1 MPEGTVESGLQKTEG
16 ICGRVC
22 TQYVHGHRLELPGIV
37 RLRESSQQRQHIRAG
52 IFFKIAQTGD
62 FYIQIIG
69 TFQQL
74 QYLRTPVGGG
84 EANKIH
90 QCSLHGVG
98 APEPIPQLPDE
109 RFSGLKMLQ
118 PLLPTPSGGWPV
130 PPAGQGQTVPG
141 GPAQGLRQHR
151 GPAVHILHCKGR
163 FAPPAAGKERK
174 SADHWD
180 KRRAPGIRPGA
191 RHSRC
196 GHESLRGGSFSPA
209 EPVPG
214 RPVGAGSRLLL
225 QLLHSL
231 VKGQQP
237 ADSAEPVAQPRYLI
251 AQLSL

>member
-37 RLRESSQQRQHIRAG
+37 RLRESPQQRQHIRAG
-52 IFFKIAQTGD
+52 IFSKIAQTGD
-62 FYIQIIG
+62 FYIRIIG

-98 APEPIPQLPDE
+98 ASEPIPQLPDE

-118 PLLPTPSGGWPV
+118 PLYQHLPV
-130 PPAGQGQTVPG
+130 DGQ
-141 GPAQGLRQHR
+141 
-151 GPAVHILHCKGR
+151 
-163 FAPPAAGKERK
+163 
-174 SADHWD
+174 
-180 KRRAPGIRPGA
+180 
-191 RHSRC
+191 
-196 GHESLRGGSFSPA
+196 SLRPVQGRQCPEDQRRVSGSIEGLQCIFCTAKVVLLLQQPKKKGNQPIIGIKGEHPVFGQERGIAGAGMKACVAVVFLQQSQYLGGQL
-209 EPVPG
+209 
-214 RPVGAGSRLLL
+214 AGSRLLL

>member
-37 RLRESSQQRQHIRAG
+37 RLRESPQQRQHIRAG
-52 IFFKIAQTGD
+52 IFSKIAQTGN

-69 TFQQL
+69 TFQL
-74 QYLRTPVGGG
+74 LRYLRTPVGGG
-84 EANKIH
+84 EADKIH
-90 QCSLHGVG
+90 QCSLQGVG
-98 APEPIPQLPDE
+98 ASEPIPQLPDE

-118 PLLPTPSGGWPV
+118 PLYQHLPVDGQSLRPVQGRQCPEDQRRVSGSIE
-130 PPAGQGQTVPG
+130 
-141 GPAQGLRQHR
+141 

-214 RPVGAGSRLLL
+214 RPVGRIPIASAAAPKPRER
-225 QLLHSL
+225 
-231 VKGQQP
+231 P
-237 ADSAEPVAQPRYLI
+237 AAS
-251 AQLSL
+251 